1 MSFGKP
7 TEVQAIKYAES
18 FVLYGDKTKAI
29 RAAFPESKATP
40 ASLSV
45 KAIAFHKLVNVQLMI
60 DLLHKSITGEAEEEA
75 LYTAK
80 QAIDELDEARTLA
93 KGSAGSKD
101 GGGACLASPSA
112 MIQASMG
119 KAKIAGLL
127 IDKLDAKHSGGD
139 KPIEI
144 TGVQF
149 VGVSVKD

>member
-40 ASLSV
+40 PSLSV

-75 LYTAK
+75 LYTAR
-80 QAIDELDEARTLA
+80 QAIEDLSTAMA
-93 KGSAGSKD
+93 MSKD
-101 GGGACLASPSA
+101 LEQPSPY
-112 MIQASMG
+112 IQAVMG
-119 KAKIAGLL
+119 KSKIAGLL
-127 IDKLDAKHSGGD
+127 VDKTDNKHSGGG
-139 KPIEI
+139 KPIEFA
-144 TGVQF
+144 GVQF

>member
-60 DLLHKSITGEAEEEA
+60 DLLHKSITGDAEEEA

-80 QAIDELDEARTLA
+80 QAIEELDEARILA
-93 KGSAGSKD
+93 KGSIGEGKD
-101 GGGACLASPSA
+101 PIICLASPSA

-127 IDKLDAKHSGGD
+127 VDRTDNKHSGGG

-144 TGVQF
+144 AGVQF